1 MTYRWPKRGFVNVM
15 LKVLSAG
22 VGFTGCTYGV
32 AGETVDPLDAA
43 FPDAGWETIPLSEIV
58 GSEDEFRNE
67 RMRLYFK
74 DRDYKECVVERI
86 DSTFVYSW
94 YQMEHLPRRLAKT
107 RIEDV
112 TEVELY
118 VSATEKAKWYH
129 WGMAATIIVITLAVV
144 VMIAVWQG
152 AAGAF

>member
-1 MTYRWPKRGFVNVM
+1 M
-15 LKVLSAG
+15 LVVLRMG

-32 AGETVDPLDAA
+32 DGDTVDPLDAA
-43 FPDAGWETIPLSEIV
+43 FPDAAWETISRSELI
-58 GSEDEFRNE
+58 GSEDEFKND
-67 RMRLYFK
+67 RMRLYFE
-74 DRDYKECVVERI
+74 DGDYKECVVERI

-107 RIEDV
+107 RLEDV
-112 TEVELY
+112 TRVERY

-129 WGMAATIIVITLAVV
+129 WGMAATIIVISLAVV
-144 VMIAVWQG
+144 VVMAVWQG